1 MPVGVVEVAAFAL
14 GVGVAALVLRLTSNW
29 KVRGEQRKSTI
40 PSLREEYE
48 LLQGRYRILTDNIA
62 AAIIIRDLER
72 KIVYASPYTEVLFG
86 YPLKDVYDSQP
97 DFFSRVVHPD
107 DQALSARAIAV
118 SLSGEAFQY
127 RFRFYHRTGIEMSAE
142 SRSVPII
149 GDNGELISTLSV
161 TLDVTASVLQQR
173 QMEERNRD
181 LQDFTSMVS
190 HDLKGPLFTIKGML
204 AVLNEDYKTVM
215 PDAVRENLAHIER
228 AAEKLELL
236 VRSILDYSKITAEQ
250 SSSVPVALAS
260 IVSDLIVEFEPLLRS
275 SNATIEVRGNLPEV
289 LGDKTHLY
297 RIFSNLIGNA
307 LKYVDPHRPARV
319 EISANDTP
327 NPHQIEIVVSDNG
340 LGIPSDK
347 FDVIF
352 RPFQRVHKGVAE
364 GSGIGLASVKRLAEK
379 LGGSVRVES
388 TVGQGSRFT
397 VVLRRSR

>member
-1 MPVGVVEVAAFAL
+1 MPAGAVEVAAFAL
-14 GVGVAALVLRLTSNW
+14 GAGLTALVSACIF
-29 KVRGEQRKSTI
+29 QRQRQKSAN
-40 PSLREEYE
+40 PVLREEFD

-72 KIVYASPYTEVLFG
+72 RIVYASPFTEVLFG

-97 DFFSRVVHPD
+97 DFFTRVVHPD

-127 RFRFYHRTGIEMSAE
+127 RFRFFHRTGIEMSAE

-204 AVLNEDYKTVM
+204 AVLNEDHKSEM
-215 PDAVRENLAHIER
+215 PDAVRDTLAHIER

-236 VRSILDYSKITAEQ
+236 VRSILDYSKLTAEQ
-250 SSSVPVALAS
+250 TSSVPVELGTLVA
-260 IVSDLIVEFEPLLRS
+260 DLMIEFEPAAR
-275 SNATIEVRGNLPEV
+275 AKDGKIEVHGELPIV

-307 LKYVDPHRPARV
+307 LKYVDSQRPARV
-319 EISANDTP
+319 VISASDTP
-327 NPHQIEIVVSDNG
+327 NPHQVAIVVRDNG
-340 LGIPSDK
+340 LGIPADK

-364 GSGIGLASVKRLAEK
+364 GSGIGLASVKRLVEK

-388 TVGQGSRFT
+388 TVGQGSSFT
-397 VVLRRSR
+397 VILRRNR